1 MKVGI
6 TILLN
11 DENIYDKIAAAA
23 KKGFDNAQFQVFDME
38 LYNDHIISEVKRAC
52 KDFNF
57 TITAVWCGWSGP
69 RVWAYPECYATLGL
83 VPSDWRAQRV
93 NDLLRGAAFARALG
107 VQDIITHIGY
117 LPDNPFHPDNKG
129 VVHALKLICTELKKY
144 DQYFLFETG
153 EELPLSLVHLMNAV
167 GMDNLGINFDPAN
180 LIMNGRGSCPAVAL
194 KFLGNYIRGFHA
206 KDALQLVAPE
216 CKKVEVPAGKGDADF
231 PRLIEVLREIGY
243 DGYLTIEYEK
253 YSDPDHDKTIE
264 EIKAYLESL
273 IA

>member
-6 TILLN
+6 QIPLVK
-11 DENIYDKIAAAA
+11 EVYDRIAHAVEQ
-23 KKGFDNAQFQVFDME
+23 GFDNAQLVTFPAPGPDSPLVD
-38 LYNDHIISEVKRAC
+38 EVKRAC

-69 RVWAYPECYATLGL
+69 IVWGYPHCYTTLGL
-83 VPSDWRAQRV
+83 VPPEWRAQRTQE
-93 NDLLRGAAFARALG
+93 LIRGAAFARAIG

-117 LPDNPFHPDNKG
+117 LPDNPFHPDNMG
-129 VVHALKLICTELKKY
+129 VVNSLRMITEELKKY

-167 GMDNLGINFDPAN
+167 GADNLGINFDPAN

-194 KFLGNYIRGFHA
+194 KFLGPYIRGFHV

-216 CKKVEVPAGKGDADF
+216 CQKIEVPAGKGDVDY
-231 PRLIEVLREIGY
+231 PRIVEVLREIGY

-253 YSDPDHDKTIE
+253 SSDPNLEQTIA
-264 EIKAYLESL
+264 EIKAYIESL